1 MKAHERVGV
10 VPMPAR
16 AIAPIDHDDVGLGLG
31 DQRIS
36 ERHSGG
42 ARSDDE
48 IIGFDRGDGTTPSSV
63 GPNRYCGG
71 DNDDPTAASSNRSSQ
86 YQLSSACRYRPPTES
101 HTS

>member
-42 ARSDDE
+42 TRSDDE
-48 IIGFDRGDGTTPSSV
+48 IVGFDRGDGTTPSSV
-63 GPNRYCGG
+63 AGQNGYYGG
-71 DNDDPTAASSNRSSQ
+71 GSNRATTLARCGARSL
-86 YQLSSACRYRPPTES
+86 LSRSRGAVVVICMPT
-101 HTS
+101 